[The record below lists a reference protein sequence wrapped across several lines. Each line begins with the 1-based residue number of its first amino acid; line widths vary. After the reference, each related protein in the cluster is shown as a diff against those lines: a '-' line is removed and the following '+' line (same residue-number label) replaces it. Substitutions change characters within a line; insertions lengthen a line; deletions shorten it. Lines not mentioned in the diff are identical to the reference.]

1 MNVDTGQFEAIT
13 ELADRQAGELNALR
27 EVASM
32 FYGAGYADAGGP
44 ASARTAYRLG
54 FAAGLRRQ
62 GVTNEVEEEVLVT
75 TKPPHARR
83 HLRAVQ

>member
-32 FYGAGYADAGGP
+32 FYGAGYNDAGGP

-54 FAAGLRRQ
+54 FAAGRRRGQ
-62 GVTNEVEEEVLVT
+62 A
-75 TKPPHARR
+75 PPPEDVPEPVAPVRRR
-83 HLRAVQ
+83 HLRAVT